1 MMYWSVVQPY
11 ASQVKNST
19 IRELHGKV
27 FFLLKRILKFG
38 MMVNALVL
46 LSAANSPAQ
55 STSGSLNSNSSHG
68 ASALSPMSAPA
79 LVQCAPVSQI
89 PCFSATVTPSDRT
102 GKPVPAGLPSKD
114 RLLQAIQIQSDGTTI
129 APFYVSSGSDSSQR
143 PNVVLIEVDIS
154 GSMNSPVSPG
164 VSRFDAAQ
172 SAITKYLENMQEN
185 VDQIAIVPFES
196 HNVVSTI
203 QSAVFTSKRS
213 EAMAQL
219 KALPRPGTKNNTALF
234 QAVYSGVQTMQTEI
248 TALVKPGTTTSD
260 FQPRVIVMTDG
271 KNEVM
276 RGDDPDL
283 LDGPLGMQQAVAK
296 VAASS
301 GLDVIGI
308 GFGDPT
314 GIDTDALKRLSK
326 RIFLA
331 TTGDELAQIFR
342 DTTPLKTSNL
352 QVTFLSP
359 WSDRPSLTS
368 RDPQFEFTLTLP
380 DGRRLTSPPMR
391 YTTPAMGTPLYERQ
405 ASGEEMQAL
414 IATRPAANSG
424 WDTVL
429 RSLLVFVGCGVLLL
443 LLWFWIPRLI
453 WGNQYAGNLAAV
465 SANRR
470 WGKDA
475 GVKASGVQMRT
486 VANAPDG
493 FDADL
498 VRAKQQRS
506 PGQITQ
512 VQPRGEISKTRING

>member
-1 MMYWSVVQPY
+1 MYWSAAQPY
-11 ASQVKNST
+11 VSQVKNST

-27 FFLLKRILKFG
+27 FFLLKRVLTFG

-46 LSAANSPAQ
+46 LSAAKAPAQ
-55 STSGSLNSNSSHG
+55 IAPGSTGSNAANGTLEL
-68 ASALSPMSAPA
+68 APVSAPA
-79 LVQCAPVSQI
+79 LIQCVPVSLI
-89 PCFSATVTPSDRT
+89 PCFSVTVTPADATR
-102 GKPVPAGLPSKD
+102 KPVPVGLPSKD
-114 RLLQAIQIQSDGTTI
+114 HLLQAIQIQSDGATI
-129 APFYVSSGSDSSQR
+129 APFYVSSGGDSSQR

-164 VSRFDAAQ
+164 GSRFDAAQ
-172 SAITKYLENMQEN
+172 SAISKYLESMQEN

-213 EAMAQL
+213 EAIAQL

-234 QAVYSGVQTMQTEI
+234 QAVYSGVQTMQTEM
-248 TALVKPGTTTSD
+248 TALVKPGTTASD

-271 KNEVM
+271 KNEVT
-276 RGDDPDL
+276 RSDDPDL

-296 VAASS
+296 VAAAS

-359 WSDRPSLTS
+359 WSDRPSLAS

-380 DGRRLTSPPMR
+380 DGRRLASPPMR
-391 YTTPAMGTPLYERQ
+391 YTAPAMGTPLYERQ
-405 ASGEEMQAL
+405 ASREEMQAL
-414 IATRPAANSG
+414 ITTRPTADSG

-429 RSLLVFVGCGVLLL
+429 RSLLVFGGCGVLLL

-465 SANRR
+465 SAGRR

-486 VANAPDG
+486 VSNAPDG

-498 VRAKQQRS
+498 MRAKQQRS
-506 PGQITQ
+506 AGQITQ
-512 VQPRGEISKTRING
+512 VQPRGEISKTRISG